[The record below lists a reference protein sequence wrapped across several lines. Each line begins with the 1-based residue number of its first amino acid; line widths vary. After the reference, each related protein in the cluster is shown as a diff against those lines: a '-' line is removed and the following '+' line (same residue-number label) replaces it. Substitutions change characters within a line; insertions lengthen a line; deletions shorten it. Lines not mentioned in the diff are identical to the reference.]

1 MHRAIRA
8 ACLLL
13 AFSCAP
19 AFAQNA
25 KLLKN
30 FNHWSAYQSA
40 ASPKTCFV
48 VSQPLSSE
56 PSEARRGPI
65 YFYVSRY
72 PADRIKNEISI
83 KMGYP
88 FSPGAKVSVNIDGK
102 AFSFYTKEEGA
113 YVETRAGEDQVVEAM
128 KAGSSMTVTGT
139 SSRGTKTTDKYSL
152 SGVTAALSEVE
163 RECSF

>member
-1 MHRAIRA
+1 MHRAVRA

-30 FNHWSAYQSA
+30 FNHWSAYQSS

-48 VSQPLSSE
+48 VSQPLSSSPDE
-56 PSEARRGPI
+56 VRRGPI

-72 PADRIKNEISI
+72 PADRIKNEVSI

-88 FSPGAKVSVNIDGK
+88 FGPGAKVTVNIDGK
-102 AFSFYTKEEGA
+102 TYTFYTKDEGA
-113 YVETRAGEDQVVEAM
+113 YVETRAGEDEVVKAM
-128 KAGSSMTVTGT
+128 KAGNSMTVTGT
-139 SSRGTKTTDKYSL
+139 SARGTKTSDKYSL
-152 SGVTAALSEVE
+152 SGVTAAIGEIE
-163 RECSF
+163 QACSF